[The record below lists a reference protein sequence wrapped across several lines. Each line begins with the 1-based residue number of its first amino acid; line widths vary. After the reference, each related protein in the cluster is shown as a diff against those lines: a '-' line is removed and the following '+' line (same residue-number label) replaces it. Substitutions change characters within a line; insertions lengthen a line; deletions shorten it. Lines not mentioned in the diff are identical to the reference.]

1 MNTQLFCV
9 PGVFIAYYVVSTSNT
24 VFESLLYGHGPE
36 SDSDFIRDHHGC
48 PGAKYLSTSIGRSQM
63 SRSRKR
69 YQVLVLFGS
78 AGTPPADQDFS
89 KELKTEDFAAEAHVI
104 DALKKLGHE
113 VRTLGIWDEVGLII
127 DEIKANPP
135 DVVFNLTE
143 HFNEV
148 SAYDRNVAGLL
159 EMMGVPYT
167 GSSPTGLTLCK
178 NKGMAKE
185 LLAYHKIRVPNF
197 AVYSPGATIKRPSR
211 LKFPLFIKPAEDEA
225 SYGIALNSFVEE
237 DESFEERIRFIH
249 ERMNQPALAEEYI
262 EGREIYVSLL
272 GNGSLRVFPFR
283 EVIFT
288 EFPDDQPKFS
298 TFKAKWD
305 DAYRKRWG
313 IQNVFAE
320 PFPDGTD
327 QRIGQI
333 CKAVYHALRIRG
345 YGRIDLRVTP
355 AGEVVVLEANPNPNL
370 DRDDE
375 FAQSAMKA
383 GLTFPRLIQRILKL
397 AMTTVQ

>member
-1 MNTQLFCV
+1 M
-9 PGVFIAYYVVSTSNT
+9 A
-24 VFESLLYGHGPE
+24 
-36 SDSDFIRDHHGC
+36 
-48 PGAKYLSTSIGRSQM
+48 
-63 SRSRKR
+63 RSRKR
-69 YQVLVLFGS
+69 YKVLVLFDT
-78 AGTPPADQDFS
+78 AGTPPADQDFT
-89 KELKTEDFAAEAHVI
+89 KEMKTDDWAAEANI
-104 DALKKLGHE
+104 IEALGKLGHE
-113 VRTLGIWDEVGLII
+113 VRTIGVWDEPGMII

-197 AVYSPGATIKRPSR
+197 AIFSPAATIKRPSR
-211 LKFPLFIKPAEDEA
+211 LQFPLFIKPAAEEA
-225 SYGIALNSFVEE
+225 SYGISLNSFVEN
-237 DESFEERIRFIH
+237 DEAFEERIRFIH
-249 ERMNQPALAEEYI
+249 ERMNQAALAEEYI
-262 EGREIYVSLL
+262 DGREIYVSLL
-272 GNGSLRVFPFR
+272 GNDRLRVFPFR

-288 EFPDDQPKFS
+288 EFPEDQPKFS

-320 PFPDGTD
+320 PFANGTA
-327 QRIGQI
+327 QRIVKI
-333 CKAVYHALRIRG
+333 CKAVYRALRIQG

-355 AGEVVVLEANPNPNL
+355 EGEVVILEANPNPNL
-370 DRDDE
+370 ERDDE

-383 GLTFPRLIQRILKL
+383 GVTYERLIQRILRL
-397 AMTTVQ
+397 ALSK

>member
-1 MNTQLFCV
+1 MART
-9 PGVFIAYYVVSTSNT
+9 
-24 VFESLLYGHGPE
+24 
-36 SDSDFIRDHHGC
+36 
-48 PGAKYLSTSIGRSQM
+48 
-63 SRSRKR
+63 RKR
-69 YQVLVLFGS
+69 FKVLVLFGS
-78 AGTPPADQDFS
+78 AGTPPANQDFT
-89 KELKTEDFAAEAHVI
+89 KELKTDDYAAEAHVI
-104 DALKKLGHE
+104 EALKNLGHE
-113 VRTLGIWDEVGLII
+113 VRTLGVWDEAALII
-127 DEIKANPP
+127 DEIKASPP
-135 DVVFNLTE
+135 DIVFNLTE

-197 AVYSPGATIKRPSR
+197 AVYSPGAAIKRPSR
-211 LKFPLFIKPAEDEA
+211 LSFPLFIKPAEDEA
-225 SYGIALNSFVEE
+225 SYGISLDSFVE
-237 DESFEERIRFIH
+237 DDAAFEERIRFIH
-249 ERMNQPALAEEYI
+249 ERHNQPALAEEFI

-272 GNGSLRVFPFR
+272 GNDRLRVFPFR
-283 EVIFT
+283 EVIFS
-288 EFPDDQPKFS
+288 EIPEGQPRFS

-320 PFPDGTD
+320 PFTNGME
-327 QRIGQI
+327 QRIAKI
-333 CKAVYHALRIRG
+333 CKAVYRALRIRG

-355 AGEVVVLEANPNPNL
+355 NGDVVVLEANPNPNL

-375 FAQSAMKA
+375 FAQSAIKA
-383 GLTFPRLIQRILKL
+383 GLTYDRLIQRILRL
-397 AMTTVQ
+397 ALTH

>member
-1 MNTQLFCV
+1 
-9 PGVFIAYYVVSTSNT
+9 
-24 VFESLLYGHGPE
+24 
-36 SDSDFIRDHHGC
+36 
-48 PGAKYLSTSIGRSQM
+48 M
-63 SRSRKR
+63 SRARKR
-69 YQVLVLFGS
+69 HKVLVLFDT
-78 AGTPPADQDFS
+78 AGTPPENQDFTE
-89 KELKTEDFAAEAHVI
+89 ELKTDDWAAEAHVI
-104 DALKKLGHE
+104 EALKKLGHE
-113 VRTLGIWDEVGLII
+113 VRTIGVWDEPGMII

-197 AVYSPGATIKRPSR
+197 ALFSPKAAIRKPPH
-211 LKFPLFIKPAEDEA
+211 LKFPLFIKPAEEEA
-225 SYGIALNSFVEE
+225 SYGISQDSFVETE
-237 DESFEERIRFIH
+237 EALEERIRFIH
-249 ERMNQPALAEEYI
+249 ERMNQTALAEEYI
-262 EGREIYVSLL
+262 EGREIYVSLI
-272 GNGSLRVFPFR
+272 GNDRLQVLPPR

-288 EFPDDQPKFS
+288 EVPEDRPKFA

-313 IQNVFAE
+313 IQNVFAA
-320 PFPDGTD
+320 PFADGVLP
-327 QRIGQI
+327 RMGKI
-333 CKAVYHALRIRG
+333 CKAVYRALRIRG

-355 AGEVVVLEANPNPNL
+355 EGEIVILEANPNPNL

-383 GLTFPRLIQRILKL
+383 GFTYERMIQRILRL
-397 AMTTVQ
+397 ALTR

>member
-1 MNTQLFCV
+1 MT
-9 PGVFIAYYVVSTSNT
+9 
-24 VFESLLYGHGPE
+24 
-36 SDSDFIRDHHGC
+36 R
-48 PGAKYLSTSIGRSQM
+48 R
-63 SRSRKR
+63 RKR
-69 YQVLVLFGS
+69 YKVLVLFDT
-78 AGTPPADQDFS
+78 AGPPPADQDFT
-89 KELKTEDFAAEAHVI
+89 KELKSDDDWAAEAHVI
-104 DALKKLGHE
+104 EALKKLGHE
-113 VRTLGIWDEVGLII
+113 VRMIGVWDEPGMII

-135 DVVFNLTE
+135 DAVFNLTE
-143 HFNEV
+143 HFNEI

-185 LLAYHKIRVPNF
+185 LLAYHQIRVPNF
-197 AVYSPGATIKRPSR
+197 AIFSPGAAIKRPAH
-211 LKFPLFIKPAEDEA
+211 LTFPLFIKPAEEEA
-225 SYGIALNSFVEE
+225 SYGISLDSFVET
-237 DESFEERIRFIH
+237 DDAFEERIRFIH
-249 ERMNQPALAEEYI
+249 ERMNQAALAEEYI

-272 GNGSLRVFPFR
+272 GNDRLQVFPPR
-283 EVIFT
+283 EVIFS
-288 EFPDDQPKFS
+288 EIPAGQPRFS

-320 PFPDGTD
+320 PFTDGTG
-327 QRIGQI
+327 QRMVKI
-333 CKAVYHALRIRG
+333 CKAVYRALRIRG

-355 AGEVVVLEANPNPNL
+355 ENEIVILEANPNPNL

-383 GLTFPRLIQRILKL
+383 GLTYERLIQRILRL
-397 AMTTVQ
+397 AISR

>member
-1 MNTQLFCV
+1 MV
-9 PGVFIAYYVVSTSNT
+9 
-24 VFESLLYGHGPE
+24 
-36 SDSDFIRDHHGC
+36 R
-48 PGAKYLSTSIGRSQM
+48 AK
-63 SRSRKR
+63 KR
-69 YQVLVLFGS
+69 YKVLVLFDT
-78 AGTPPADQDFS
+78 AGTPPADQDFT
-89 KELKTEDFAAEAHVI
+89 KELKTDDWAAEAHVI
-104 DALKKLGHE
+104 GALKKLGHE
-113 VRTLGIWDEVGLII
+113 VRTIGVWDEPGMII

-143 HFNEV
+143 HFNAV

-197 AVYSPGATIKRPSR
+197 AIYSPGSTIKRPSR
-211 LKFPLFIKPAEDEA
+211 LKFPLFIKPVQEES
-225 SYGIALNSFVEE
+225 SYGISLDSFVEN
-237 DESFEERIRFIH
+237 DEAFEERVRFIH
-249 ERMNQPALAEEYI
+249 ERMNQAALAEEYI

-272 GNGSLRVFPFR
+272 GNDSLRVFPFR

-288 EFPDDQPKFS
+288 EVPEGQPKFS

-320 PFPDGTD
+320 PFPNGTN
-327 QRIGQI
+327 QRIVKI
-333 CKAVYHALRIRG
+333 CKAVYRALRIHG
-345 YGRIDLRVTP
+345 YGRMDLRVTP
-355 AGEVVVLEANPNPNL
+355 EGDIVILEANPNPNL

-375 FAQSAMKA
+375 FAQSAAKA
-383 GLTFPRLIQRILKL
+383 GLSYPRMIQRILSL
-397 AMTTVQ
+397 ALKSKH

>member
-1 MNTQLFCV
+1 MTR
-9 PGVFIAYYVVSTSNT
+9 A
-24 VFESLLYGHGPE
+24 
-36 SDSDFIRDHHGC
+36 
-48 PGAKYLSTSIGRSQM
+48 
-63 SRSRKR
+63 RKR
-69 YQVLVLFGS
+69 FKVLVLFDT
-78 AGTPPADQDFS
+78 AGTPPANQDFT
-89 KELKTEDFAAEAHVI
+89 KELKTDDWAAEAHVI
-104 DALKKLGHE
+104 DALKQLGHE
-113 VRTLGIWDEVGLII
+113 VRTIGVWDEPGMII

-159 EMMGVPYT
+159 EMLGVPYT

-197 AVYSPGATIKRPSR
+197 AIFSPGATIKRPSR
-211 LKFPLFIKPAEDEA
+211 LKFPLFIKPAEEEA
-225 SYGIALNSFVEE
+225 SYGISLDSFVEN
-237 DESFEERIRFIH
+237 DEAFEERVRFIH
-249 ERMNQPALAEEYI
+249 EKMNQTALVEEYI

-272 GNGSLRVFPFR
+272 GNDSLRVFPFR

-288 EFPDDQPKFS
+288 EIPEGQPRFS

-320 PFPDGTD
+320 PFANGTD
-327 QRIGQI
+327 QRIVKI
-333 CKAVYHALRIRG
+333 CKAVYRALRIRG

-355 AGEVVVLEANPNPNL
+355 EGEIVILEANPNPNL

-375 FAQSAMKA
+375 FAQSAAKT
-383 GLTFPRLIQRILKL
+383 GLNYPRMVQRILKL
-397 AMTTVQ
+397 AFDAAR

>member
-1 MNTQLFCV
+1 MAQ
-9 PGVFIAYYVVSTSNT
+9 
-24 VFESLLYGHGPE
+24 
-36 SDSDFIRDHHGC
+36 
-48 PGAKYLSTSIGRSQM
+48 AK
-63 SRSRKR
+63 KR
-69 YQVLVLFGS
+69 YKVLVLFGS
-78 AGTPPADQDFS
+78 AGTPPANQDFT
-89 KELKTEDFAAEAHVI
+89 KELATEDFAAEAHVI
-104 DALKKLGHE
+104 DALKTVGHE
-113 VRTLGIWDEVGLII
+113 VRTLGIWDEASLIV
-127 DEIKANPP
+127 DEIKANVP

-143 HFNEV
+143 HFNEI

-159 EMMGVPYT
+159 EMMAVPYT

-197 AVYSPGATIKRPSR
+197 AIYSPGATIKRPSR

-225 SYGIALNSFVEE
+225 SYGISQDSFVE
-237 DESFEERIRFIH
+237 DDASFEERIRFIH
-249 ERMNQPALAEEYI
+249 ERMNQPALAEEFI

-272 GNGSLRVFPFR
+272 GNQKLRVFPFR
-283 EVIFT
+283 EVIFS
-288 EFPDDQPKFS
+288 EIPEGQPRFS

-320 PFPDGTD
+320 PFPNGTD
-327 QRIGQI
+327 QRIGNI
-333 CKAVYHALRIRG
+333 CKAVYRALRIRG

-355 AGEVVVLEANPNPNL
+355 AGEIVVLEANPNPNL

-383 GLTFPRLIQRILKL
+383 GISFPHVVQRILKL
-397 AMTTVQ
+397 ALTAPH